1 MLTVFKNK
9 PDSHFATS
17 AMWSW
22 QEKNESDAGVF
33 LQLFRSFGHTVVGGN
48 CGPSNLV
55 RSEGTLTAYK
65 GVFTELEVEDAE
77 RNAVLPSKALKNESL
92 RIESIWSRLD
102 PKPNHSRST
111 ASLRIVSAYVH
122 HRTRSQCS
130 FSEFPTFPVGW
141 PKTIGPTM
149 LNSTCDPFCTDRP
162 SQARWPAE
170 IWFPKV
176 ASFLHSVRSW
186 QCEQNTPG
194 FHSQS

>member
-92 RIESIWSRLD
+92 RIESI
-102 PKPNHSRST
+102 
-111 ASLRIVSAYVH
+111 
-122 HRTRSQCS
+122 
-130 FSEFPTFPVGW
+130 
-141 PKTIGPTM
+141 
-149 LNSTCDPFCTDRP
+149 
-162 SQARWPAE
+162 
-170 IWFPKV
+170 
-176 ASFLHSVRSW
+176 
-186 QCEQNTPG
+186 
-194 FHSQS
+194 